1 MRLKRTNTC
10 GELTKK
16 DVKKEVI
23 LSGWTNSSRD
33 HGGIIFID
41 LRDRY
46 GLTQIVFDP
55 EHDKK
60 NHKEAEQLR
69 REDVIAVK
77 GKVRARGKGL
87 ENPKLKT
94 GEVEILADDLEVL
107 SKSETPPLEI
117 EDRIEANEDMRLK
130 YRYLDLRRPKMQR
143 HLLIRHNAAMA
154 AREFLNKNSFLE
166 IETPILVRATPEG
179 ARDYIV
185 PSRVNPGKFY
195 ALPQS
200 PQLYKQILMVSGCDR
215 YYQFARCLRDEDL
228 RTDRQPEHTQ
238 IDIEMSFVDSNDVMD
253 MVEGLYK
260 YMMKHVL
267 NIDIKD
273 KFLKI
278 SHKEAMDKYGCDK
291 PDLRFGLELIDV
303 TDVVSKSNFQVFKN
317 SEKIKCINPE
327 DKFSRNE
334 IEGIIDFAI
343 SVGSKGLA
351 WMRVTDKGLESN
363 IVKFFSKDDQ
373 KKLIEKTKAKK
384 GSILFFIA
392 DKEKVVNE
400 ILSKLR
406 VELGKRL
413 KLINEH
419 DFKFCWVVDFP
430 LFEWDEDENVWKPSH
445 HIFTAPKKEHLQFL
459 DKDPSKVYADLYD
472 LVLNGLELGSGS
484 IRETDPL
491 TQEKMMKVIGLSHDE
506 AQKKFGFLMEAF
518 KYGTPPHGG
527 IGLGFDRIVA
537 LMCGYND
544 IREVIAFPKN
554 KDAECPMDGS
564 PSDVEEK
571 QLKELNIKLDLVK
584 KKNQ

>member
-10 GELTKK
+10 GELTIQ
-16 DVKKEVI
+16 DIKKEVS
-23 LSGWTNSSRD
+23 LNGWVSSTRD

-46 GLTQIVFDP
+46 GITQVVFDP
-55 EHDKK
+55 EHKK
-60 NHKEAEQLR
+60 KEHGLAETLR

-77 GKVRARGKGL
+77 GKAMARGKGL

-94 GEVEILADDLEVL
+94 GQIEVL
-107 SKSETPPLEI
+107 VDEIEVLNKAITPPLEI
-117 EDRIEANEDMRLK
+117 DDRVEAGEDLRLK

-143 HLLIRHNAAMA
+143 HLQVRHNASMA
-154 AREFLNKNSFLE
+154 AREYLNKNNFLE

-185 PSRVNPGKFY
+185 PSRVNPGRFY

-215 YYQFARCLRDEDL
+215 YYQLARCLRDEDL
-228 RTDRQPEHTQ
+228 RQDRQPEHTQ
-238 IDIEMSFVDSNDVMD
+238 IDLEMSFVNAEDVIE
-253 MVEGLYK
+253 MVEALYK
-260 YMMKHVL
+260 HMMKRVL
-267 NIDIKD
+267 NADIKY
-273 KFLKI
+273 KFPRI
-278 SHKEAMDKYGCDK
+278 SHKESMERYGTDK

-303 TDVVSKSNFQVFKN
+303 TDVVKKSDFQVFNKA
-317 SEKIKCINPE
+317 EKIKCVNPE

-334 IEGIIDFAI
+334 IDSLIDYAL
-343 SVGSKGLA
+343 SVGSKGMA

-363 IVKFFSKDDQ
+363 IVKFFNKEVQ
-373 KKLIEKTKAKK
+373 KKLVQTTKAKK

-392 DKEKVVNE
+392 DNQKNVNE
-400 ILSKLR
+400 ILSKIR
-406 VELGKRL
+406 VEIGKRL
-413 KLINEH
+413 NLINDK

-430 LFEWDEDENVWKPSH
+430 LFEWDEDENAWKPSH
-445 HIFTAPKKEHLQFL
+445 HIFTAPKNEHIEFL
-459 DKDPSKVYADLYD
+459 DKDPGKVRADLYD
-472 LVLNGLELGSGS
+472 LVVNGIELGSGS
-484 IRETDPL
+484 IRETNPA
-491 TQEKMMKVIGLSHDE
+491 TQEKLMKIIGLTHE
-506 AQKKFGFLMEAF
+506 QTQKKFGFLMESF

-537 LMCGYND
+537 VMCGYND

-564 PSDVEEK
+564 PSSVDDK
-571 QLKELNIKLDLVK
+571 QLKELNIKMDLVK
-584 KKNQ
+584 KK

>member
-1 MRLKRTNTC
+1 MKLRRTNTC
-10 GELTKK
+10 GELTKN
-16 DVKKEVI
+16 DIKKEVI
-23 LSGWTNSSRD
+23 LNGWVSSARD

-60 NHKEAEQLR
+60 NHKIAEGLR

-94 GEVEILADDLEVL
+94 GQIEVLVDEVEVL
-107 SKSETPPLEI
+107 NKAETPPLEI

-143 HLLIRHNAAMA
+143 HLQIRHNAAMA
-154 AREFLNKNSFLE
+154 AREYLNKNNFLE

-185 PSRVNPGKFY
+185 PSRINPGKFY

-200 PQLYKQILMVSGCDR
+200 PQIYKQILMISGCDR

-228 RTDRQPEHTQ
+228 RQDRQPEHTQ
-238 IDIEMSFVDSNDVMD
+238 IDFEMSFVNAEDVMD
-253 MVEGLYK
+253 MIEGLYK
-260 YMMKHVL
+260 HMMKRVMGV
-267 NIDIKD
+267 DIKY
-273 KFLKI
+273 KFPKI
-278 SHKEAMDKYGCDK
+278 PHKEAMDKYGCDK

-303 TDVVSKSNFQVFKN
+303 TEIVKKSDFQVFNKAD
-317 SEKIKCINPE
+317 KIKCINPE

-334 IEGIIDFAI
+334 IDSLIDYAI
-343 SVGSKGLA
+343 SIGSKGMA
-351 WMRVTDKGLESN
+351 WMRVSDKGLESN
-363 IVKFFSKDDQ
+363 IVKFFNKEIQ
-373 KKLIEKTKAKK
+373 KKLLAKTKAKK
-384 GSILFFIA
+384 ESILFFIA
-392 DKEKVVNE
+392 DKEKNVNE

-413 KLINEH
+413 KLIKDK

-430 LFEWDEDENVWKPSH
+430 LFEWNEDEHRWDPSH
-445 HIFTAPKKEHLQFL
+445 HIFTAPKKEHIEFL
-459 DKDPSKVYADLYD
+459 DKDPGKVYADLYD
-472 LVLNGLELGSGS
+472 LVLNGIELGSGS
-484 IRETDPL
+484 IRETNPK
-491 TQEKMMKVIGLSHDE
+491 TQERLMKVIGLSHE
-506 AQKKFGFLMEAF
+506 QAQKRFGFLMEAF

-527 IGLGFDRIVA
+527 MGLGFDRIVA
-537 LMCGYND
+537 IMCGYND

-564 PSDVEEK
+564 PSDVTDD

-584 KKNQ
+584 KK